1 MNKIELI
8 GRLAK
13 DPVINDYNGT
23 KVTKLTIAVT
33 RQYKKGETDFINCT
47 AFGKTAENIAKFFS
61 KGGLIAIVGSLRI
74 NNYQDDL
81 GNWHYSSD
89 VNIENFYFLGNNGGQ
104 NNNNNNSNSENY
116 EDMMPFED
124 DGDIPF

>member
-33 RQYKKGETDFINCT
+33 RQYKKDETDFINCT

-74 NNYQDDL
+74 NNYKDE
-81 GNWHYSSD
+81 NEVWHYNSD
-89 VNIENFYFLGNNGGQ
+89 VNIENFYFLGNN
-104 NNNNNNSNSENY
+104 
-116 EDMMPFED
+116 
-124 DGDIPF
+124 